1 MTRDVGPTRQDKGAW
16 VESQRGARSGHAA
29 PRRAGRVGLI
39 HREGSTA
46 APHCNNNNNDELGP
60 APAQATIIK

>member
-1 MTRDVGPTRQDKGAW
+1 MTRDVGPTRQDKGAR
-16 VESQRGARSGHAA
+16 EEPGLAA
-29 PRRAGRVGLI
+29 PRRSGRVGLI